1 MADRNPTKETKSTEW
16 TKLLADAVSTP
27 GAIMKAYSNFW
38 NYSVG
43 NQLLALF
50 QIYGRNIPA
59 GPIASFNRWKELGR
73 YVRKGEKAIE
83 LCMPVTCKKT
93 EKTADGTETTA
104 TFTRFVYKRNW
115 FTLAQ
120 TDGAEYVAPAA
131 PGWDRSAALAKLEI
145 SEVRFEMLNGNT
157 QGYAKGR
164 EIAINPVAQHPVKT
178 TFHELAHVVLGHTS
192 EGAINDEE
200 NVPRSLRE
208 VEAEAVALICL
219 EALGLDGAEFCR
231 GYIQGWNNG
240 AASIPERSAQKIF
253 KAADAILKAG
263 RPSSI
268 ESEVAA

>member
-1 MADRNPTKETKSTEW
+1 MADRNPSTEW

-93 EKTADGTETTA
+93 EKSEDGTETA
-104 TFTRFVYKRNW
+104 ETFTKFVYKRNW

-120 TDGAEYVAPAA
+120 TEGAEYIAPAA
-131 PGWDRSAALAKLEI
+131 PGWDRATALGKLEI
-145 SEVRFEMLNGNT
+145 SEVPFEMLNGNT

-178 TFHELAHVVLGHTS
+178 TFHELAHIVLGHTS
-192 EGAINDEE
+192 EGALQDNEE
-200 NVPRSLRE
+200 STPRNLRE
-208 VEAEAVALICL
+208 IEAEAVALICL

-263 RPSSI
+263 RPAV
-268 ESEVAA
+268 ESEVTA